1 MFYSR
6 WQILAI
12 GLACLV
18 GVMLALPNV
27 VGQNVLRFLPFER
40 QIHLGLDL
48 KGGSYLLLEVDTA
61 AAERE
66 RLENVLDGVRRAL
79 RTANILYVDL
89 RIEGGA
95 VRFKVRD
102 PGRLDDAKAA
112 LQPIV
117 GSAAAP
123 EYQITSSEGGELA
136 LASTEA
142 VARERAN
149 DAVTRSIEIV
159 RRRIDETGV
168 NEPEISR
175 QGTDRI
181 AVELP
186 GVQDPDRLKRLL
198 GTTAKLSFHLL
209 SLETPAPGAPA
220 PPGTEYLPGAADAAH
235 GGGRYLVERLVEVDG
250 SHLTDAQ
257 AGTNSQNGEWVVN
270 FTFDSVGG
278 REFGA
283 VTQKNVG
290 RSLAIVLD
298 NRVIS
303 APVIREPILGGRG
316 QISGRFTAA
325 GANDLAILLRG
336 GALPAPLKIIEERT
350 VGPNLGADAIRTG
363 IYACAIG
370 GAFVVVFMIFFYRL
384 FGVFASCGLVINLCM
399 LMGLLSLLQASLTL
413 PGIVGILLT
422 VGMSVDANVLIN
434 ERIREEARKG
444 RGPVSAIQTGFS
456 KAMSTI
462 IDANLTTLLKMMIL
476 FMLGSGPV
484 KGFAVTISLG
494 IMTSMFTAIVVV
506 RLFIAL
512 WVRRARPKAL
522 LA

>member
-1 MFYSR
+1 
-6 WQILAI
+6 
-12 GLACLV
+12 
-18 GVMLALPNV
+18 
-27 VGQNVLRFLPFER
+27 
-40 QIHLGLDL
+40 
-48 KGGSYLLLEVDTA
+48 
-61 AAERE
+61 
-66 RLENVLDGVRRAL
+66 
-79 RTANILYVDL
+79 
-89 RIEGGA
+89 
-95 VRFKVRD
+95 
-102 PGRLDDAKAA
+102 
-112 LQPIV
+112 
-117 GSAAAP
+117 
-123 EYQITSSEGGELA
+123 
-136 LASTEA
+136 
-142 VARERAN
+142 
-149 DAVTRSIEIV
+149 
-159 RRRIDETGV
+159 
-168 NEPEISR
+168 
-175 QGTDRI
+175 
-181 AVELP
+181 
-186 GVQDPDRLKRLL
+186 
-198 GTTAKLSFHLL
+198 
-209 SLETPAPGAPA
+209 
-220 PPGTEYLPGAADAAH
+220 
-235 GGGRYLVERLVEVDG
+235 
-250 SHLTDAQ
+250 
-257 AGTNSQNGEWVVN
+257 
-270 FTFDSVGG
+270 
-278 REFGA
+278 

-303 APVIREPILGGRG
+303 APVIREAILGGRG

-370 GAFVVVFMIFFYRL
+370 GAFVVAFMIFFYRL
-384 FGVFASCGLVINLCM
+384 FGVFASLGLVVNLCM

-462 IDANLTTLLKMMIL
+462 VDANLTTLLKMIIL

-494 IMTSMFTAIVVV
+494 IMTSMFTAIVLV
-506 RLFIAL
+506 RLIIAL
-512 WVRRARPKAL
+512 WLRRARPKAL

>member
-1 MFYSR
+1 MFYTR
-6 WQILAI
+6 WQIIAI

-18 GVMLALPNV
+18 GVMLALPNI

-48 KGGSYLLLEVDTA
+48 KGGSYLLLKVDTE

-66 RLENVLDGVRRAL
+66 RLENVLDGVRRVL
-79 RTANILYVDL
+79 RTANILYTDL

-102 PGRLDDAKAA
+102 SSRIDDARAA

-123 EYQITSSEGGELA
+123 EYQITSGEGGELA
-136 LASTEA
+136 LTPTEV

-149 DAVTRSIEIV
+149 DAVARSIEIV

-168 NEPEISR
+168 NEPEIAR

-181 AVELP
+181 VVQLP

-220 PPGTEYLPGAADAAH
+220 PPGTEYLPGTADAGH
-235 GGGRYLVERLVEVDG
+235 GGGRYLVQRLVDVDG

-270 FTFDSVGG
+270 FTFDSVGA

-283 VTQKNVG
+283 VTTKNVG

-303 APVIREPILGGRG
+303 APVIREPIFGRG

-363 IYACAIG
+363 IYACTIG
-370 GAFVVVFMIFFYRL
+370 GAFVVAFMIFFYRL
-384 FGVFASCGLVINLCM
+384 FGVFASLGLVINLCM

-512 WVRRARPKAL
+512 WLRRARPKAL

>member
-6 WQILAI
+6 WQITAI
-12 GLACLV
+12 GLACLL
-18 GVMLALPNV
+18 GLLLALPNV
-27 VGQNVLRFLPFER
+27 VGQQALRYLPFDR

-48 KGGSYLLLEVDTA
+48 KGGSYLLLQVDVA
-61 AAERE
+61 AAEHE
-66 RLENVLDGVRRAL
+66 RLEGVLEGVRRAL
-79 RTANILYVDL
+79 LAAHLLYTEL
-89 RIEGGA
+89 RVEGGA
-95 VRFKVRD
+95 VRFKLRD
-102 PGRLDDAKAA
+102 PERGDEARSA
-112 LQPIV
+112 LQTV
-117 GSAAAP
+117 AGSGAAA
-123 EYQITSSEGGELA
+123 EYDITAGAGGEVA
-136 LASTEA
+136 LKPSE
-142 VARERAN
+142 VVLRDRAN

-168 NEPEISR
+168 NEPTISR
-175 QGTDRI
+175 QGSDRI
-181 AVELP
+181 AVQLP

-198 GTTAKLSFHLL
+198 GTTAKLTFHLV
-209 SLETPAPGAPA
+209 SSETPSPGAAA
-220 PPGTEYLPGAADAAH
+220 PPGTEYMPASDGRQGA
-235 GGGRYLVERLVEVDG
+235 GRYLVQRAIEVDG
-250 SHLTDAQ
+250 SHLKDAQ
-257 AGTNSQNGEWVVN
+257 AGTNSQTGEWVVN
-270 FTFDSVGG
+270 FEFDTVGA
-278 REFGA
+278 RQFGQA
-283 VTQKNVG
+283 TQKDVG
-290 RSLAIVLD
+290 RLLAIVLD

-316 QISGRFTAA
+316 QISGHFSAQS
-325 GANDLAILLRG
+325 ANDLAILLRG

-350 VGPNLGADAIRTG
+350 VGPSLGADAIRTG
-363 IYACAIG
+363 IYACLIG
-370 GAFVVVFMIFFYRL
+370 GTLVVAFMIFFYRL
-384 FGVFASCGLVINLCM
+384 FGVFAAAGLVMNLCL

-444 RGPVSAIQTGFS
+444 RSPLSAIQTGFA

-462 IDANLTTLLKMMIL
+462 VDANLTTLLKMMIL

-494 IMTSMFTAIVVV
+494 IMTSMFTAIVLV
-506 RLFIAL
+506 RMLIAL

>member
-6 WQILAI
+6 WQIVAI

-40 QIHLGLDL
+40 QVHLGLDL

-79 RTANILYVDL
+79 RTANILYTDL

-102 PGRLDDAKAA
+102 SSRIDDAKAA

-136 LASTEA
+136 LAPTEA

-175 QGTDRI
+175 QGTDRV

-209 SLETPAPGAPA
+209 SLETPAPGASA
-220 PPGTEYLPGAADAAH
+220 PPGTEYLPGTADAAH
-235 GGGRYLVERLVEVDG
+235 GGRYLVERLVQVDG

-257 AGTNSQNGEWVVN
+257 AGTNSQTGEWVVN
-270 FTFDSVGG
+270 FTFDAVGG

-303 APVIREPILGGRG
+303 APVIREPIFGRG

-384 FGVFASCGLVINLCM
+384 FGVFASFGLVINLCM

-512 WVRRARPKAL
+512 WLRRARPKAL

>member
-1 MFYSR
+1 MFYTR
-6 WQILAI
+6 WQIVAI

-48 KGGSYLLLEVDTA
+48 KGGSYLLLQVDTE

-66 RLENVLDGVRRAL
+66 RLENVLDGVRRVL
-79 RTANILYVDL
+79 RTANILYTDL
-89 RIEGGA
+89 RIEGAA

-102 PGRLDDAKAA
+102 SSRIDDARAA

-123 EYQITSSEGGELA
+123 EYQITSGEGGELA
-136 LASTEA
+136 LTPTEV

-149 DAVTRSIEIV
+149 DAVARSIEIV

-168 NEPEISR
+168 NEPEIAR

-181 AVELP
+181 VVQLP

-198 GTTAKLSFHLL
+198 GTTAKLSFHFL

-220 PPGTEYLPGAADAAH
+220 PPGTEYLPGTADAGH
-235 GGGRYLVERLVEVDG
+235 GGGRYLVQRLVDVDG

-270 FTFDSVGG
+270 FTFDSVGA

-283 VTQKNVG
+283 VTTKNVG

-303 APVIREPILGGRG
+303 APVIREPIFGRG

-370 GAFVVVFMIFFYRL
+370 GAFVVAFMIFFYRL
-384 FGVFASCGLVINLCM
+384 FGVFAALGLVINLCM

-512 WVRRARPKAL
+512 WLRRARPKAL